1 MCRHFGFG
9 AALGLVL
16 LAGAA
21 AAQSDRARPIR
32 VTINHA
38 SVISLQQTPAVVLI
52 ANPDI
57 ADIVSEKNNLI
68 FVLGRKPGSTNL
80 LVYDENGE
88 PLLSREIV
96 VSADVDD
103 EVTITRETDVTHYYC
118 DPSCVL
124 YEREQSGVAATPIAT
139 AGGTQAGPSGAR
151 AVTTPTAGLATS
163 GVGVTTPLPA
173 VPQEGAAPVP
183 VPPAFTR

>member
-1 MCRHFGFG
+1 MSRGYLGCG

-16 LAGAA
+16 LAAAA
-21 AAQSDRARPIR
+21 AAQSGRARPIR

-80 LVYDENGE
+80 LAYDENGQ

-118 DPSCVL
+118 DPGCVL
-124 YEREQSGVAATPIAT
+124 YEREQSGVAATPIAP
-139 AGGTQAGPSGAR
+139 AGTQAGPSG
-151 AVTTPTAGLATS
+151 TTAATIPPAGLATS
-163 GVGVTTPLPA
+163 GIGVTTPLPA
-173 VPQEGAAPVP
+173 APRRGAAPAP
-183 VPPAFTR
+183 VPPAYTR